1 MIMDKGEIVREYKS
15 AKDQKQMISI
25 LADLNCCSKEIIKDI
40 IGIKGKKKV
49 KSEQKIK
56 LNEAETKSL
65 YDRLDELDE
74 AIKPLEDEY
83 RRTVRMLLLTESW

>member
-1 MIMDKGEIVREYKS
+1 MDKGEIIREYKS

-25 LADLNCCSKEIIKDI
+25 LADLNCCSKENIKDI
-40 IGIKGKKKV
+40 IEIKGKKKV

-56 LNEAETKSL
+56 LNESEKKFL

-83 RRTVRMLLLTESW
+83 RRTVRMLLSAESG